1 MSDKIKNIK
10 ENQKIVIAM
19 ITLII
24 VITIS
29 VSYAYFT
36 LKVKGNEEAK
46 EIKVQSGTMSL
57 KLDGTTI
64 TSLEN
69 ALPGAI
75 HTINFTVENTGTLDT
90 IYNLDMIEIINTYE
104 KKEELEYKIE
114 RDNKEVKE
122 YSQAPESGSE
132 TILGNI
138 GIKSKEKHSYTL
150 TIHFKEIGSN
160 QNYNQG
166 KTFSGIVQ
174 INNASGNLRTILAH
188 NTIKEERP
196 DFAKG
201 EPADISIASLNEG
214 VTPNT
219 GSGIY
224 KAEDD
229 QGTSY
234 YFRGDRNELNNNVEF
249 AGKEWKIVRINGDGT
264 IRLILND
271 KIESNSKFNDY
282 VANQEIHAGKYTG
295 YTYDNTNSC
304 TKNNPC
310 EVIYKSGE
318 FSNENFGGQDSNI
331 KTALE
336 TWYSN
341 NLNSVNDQIAQGYF
355 CNDTSYGSGNEGAT
369 TSGYLFYGAYD
380 RVVTKKEPSLK
391 CPEPNNQNGSP
402 RDYGGI
408 YKTKIGLIT
417 ADELNM
423 AGLSWNEPYA
433 DETNYLYHDYWWW
446 SLSPY
451 FSYSNADV
459 FEGGYGRF
467 YNFNTSFAFAVVPVI
482 NLSTSALIT
491 TGDGST
497 SSPFHIN

>member
-1 MSDKIKNIK
+1 MRLKNIK
-10 ENQKIVIAM
+10 ENKKIVIAI

-24 VITIS
+24 VLTIS

-46 EIKVQSGTMSL
+46 KIKVQSGTMSL

-69 ALPGAI
+69 ALPGAT

-166 KTFSGIVQ
+166 RVFSGKVQ

-188 NTIKEERP
+188 NTIKEETP
-196 DFAKG
+196 DFSKG
-201 EPADISIASLNEG
+201 YPS
-214 VTPNT
+214 VTDKDNSK
-219 GSGIY
+219 SGIY
-224 KAEDD
+224 IASDD
-229 QGTSY
+229 QGESY
-234 YFRGDRNELNNNVEF
+234 YFRGDKNLLNNNIEF
-249 AGKEWKIVRINGDGT
+249 AGKKWKIVRINGDGT
-264 IRLILND
+264 VRLILND
-271 KIESNSKFNDY
+271 KIDTDSKFNDY
-282 VANQEIHAGKYTG
+282 TAQNEVNAGKYTG

-355 CNDTSYGSGNEGAT
+355 CNDTSYGSGTEGVT
-369 TSGYLFYGAYD
+369 TSGYLYYGAYD
-380 RVVTKKEPSLK
+380 RVLTKKQPSLK
-391 CPEPNNQNGSP
+391 CPEPNNKSGEP

-423 AGLSWNEPYA
+423 AGLSWYEPYA
-433 DETNYLYHDYWWW
+433 DKTNYLYHNYYWWN
-446 SLSPY
+446 LSPRR
-451 FSYSNADV
+451 SNANANV
-459 FEGGYGRF
+459 FGGSYGNIDDGSGSTYR
-467 YNFNTSFAFAVVPVI
+467 TGAVVPVI
-482 NLSTSALIT
+482 NLSTNALIT
-491 TGDGST
+491 TGDGSE
-497 SSPFHIN
+497 SNPFVLSLN